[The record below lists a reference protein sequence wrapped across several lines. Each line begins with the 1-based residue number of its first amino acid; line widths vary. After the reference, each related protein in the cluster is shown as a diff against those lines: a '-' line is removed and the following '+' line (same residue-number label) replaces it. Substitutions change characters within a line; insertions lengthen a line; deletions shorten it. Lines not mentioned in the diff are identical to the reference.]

1 MEPEP
6 AKHHNAKEIIYAWSP
21 FVILTVVVM
30 IWSAPFFKNL
40 FLPNGKLSSLVLN
53 FNLPGTFSEVA
64 HKPIMLSFN
73 FIGQTGTAILI
84 TIIITVL
91 MAKKVSFGDAG
102 RLFGVTFKNY
112 GYQF

>member
-1 MEPEP
+1 M
-6 AKHHNAKEIIYAWSP
+6 
-21 FVILTVVVM
+21 
-30 IWSAPFFKNL
+30 
-40 FLPNGKLSSLVLN
+40 LN

-73 FIGQTGTAILI
+73 FIGQTGTILI

-102 RLFGVTFKNY
+102 RLFGVTFKELWLPVLTICFILAISKITTY
-112 GYQF
+112 GGLSANGSRYC

>member
-1 MEPEP
+1 M
-6 AKHHNAKEIIYAWSP
+6 
-21 FVILTVVVM
+21 
-30 IWSAPFFKNL
+30 
-40 FLPNGKLSSLVLN
+40 LN

>member
-1 MEPEP
+1 M
-6 AKHHNAKEIIYAWSP
+6 
-21 FVILTVVVM
+21 
-30 IWSAPFFKNL
+30 
-40 FLPNGKLSSLVLN
+40 LN

-91 MAKKVSFGDAG
+91 MAKKVSFGDAD
-102 RLFGVTFKNY
+102 VY
-112 GYQF
+112 SV